1 MKLLRLLTPC
11 LVFTS
16 AVIAQS
22 SFPGLKSIL
31 SEAEWKRAGLDKLS
45 PDQIGVIDAALI
57 RHQAGGTRAVVATA
71 PAAANGAAPVAPTVV
86 VPPEPPPGA
95 TPAEAAAARS
105 RFWDK
110 FGLGKFTSGDWRS
123 QPPMKAKVTG
133 WQGAN
138 RFVIDTGQVWEGVE
152 QIPYEILGQEITIMA
167 RAAGAFAMK
176 LNETSVEVLVRRV
189 K

>member
-1 MKLLRLLTPC
+1 MKLPRLFLPFL
-11 LVFTS
+11 LVATAAS
-16 AVIAQS
+16 AQS
-22 SFPGLKSIL
+22 TFPGLKSIL
-31 SEAEWKRAGLDKLS
+31 SEAEWKRAGLNKLT

-57 RHQAGGTRAVVATA
+57 RYQAADAKGAAAATGGA
-71 PAAANGAAPVAPTVV
+71 PAAPAVV
-86 VPPEPPPGA
+86 LPPEPPPGA
-95 TPAEAAAARS
+95 TPAEVAAARS

-123 QPPMKAKVTG
+123 QPAMKARVTG

-138 RFVIDTGQVWEGVE
+138 RFVVDTGQVWEGVE
-152 QIPYEILGQEITIMA
+152 SIPYEILGQEITIMA
-167 RAAGAFAMK
+167 RAAGAFVMK

>member
-11 LVFTS
+11 VLLAT
-16 AVIAQS
+16 AALAQTT
-22 SFPGLKSIL
+22 FPGLKSVL
-31 SEAEWKRAGLDKLS
+31 TEAEWKRAGLDKLT

-57 RHQAGGTRAVVATA
+57 RHQAGA
-71 PAAANGAAPVAPTVV
+71 PAAQPAPAGAAGAVNVV

-95 TPAEAAAARS
+95 TPAEIAAARS

-123 QPPMKAKVTG
+123 QPAMKAKVTG

-138 RFVIDTGQVWEGVE
+138 RFVLDTGQVWEGME
-152 QIPYEILGQEITIMA
+152 AIPYEILGQEVTIMA
-167 RAAGAFAMK
+167 RAAGAFALR
-176 LNETSVEVLVRRV
+176 LNENSVEVLVKRV

>member
-1 MKLLRLLTPC
+1 MKLLRQLTPC
-11 LVFTS
+11 LVFAS
-16 AVIAQS
+16 AALAQS
-22 SFPGLKSIL
+22 SFPGLKNIL
-31 SEAEWKRAGLDKLS
+31 SEAEWKRAGLEKLT

-57 RHQAGGTRAVVATA
+57 RHQAGEAKAIIAAA
-71 PAAANGAAPVAPTVV
+71 PAAAAATPTTVNVV
-86 VPPEPPPGA
+86 TPPEPPPGA

-123 QPPMKAKVTG
+123 QPPMKVRVTG

-152 QIPYEILGQEITIMA
+152 QIPYEILGQEVTIMA
-167 RAAGAFAMK
+167 RPAGAFAMK
-176 LNETSVEVLVRRV
+176 LNETSVDVLVRRV